1 MALGRTIEF
10 ATLEDLYLDPLN
22 PRLGRANSGESVP
35 QLQVLERMR
44 SWSLE
49 ELGVSFLENG
59 FWPQEA
65 VIVVKEELY
74 GPPEKLVVVEG
85 NRRIAALNYL
95 KKAMGGEQVPRVW
108 RRMCD
113 NAAHD
118 EDLFTRIPYI
128 LADSRSDVIAFLG
141 FRHVTGIK
149 EWSPAEKAEFIAR
162 MVDEQGMS
170 YESIRRQIGSR
181 VETVRRNYIAYRLL
195 HQIESLEIDISETG
209 VESRFSVLFLSLRE
223 SGVRDFLGVDIRAVP
238 KDADMP
244 VPEDRFANLSD
255 FGKWLFGTDERGPL
269 FTDSRE
275 VGNFA
280 RILSSPDAV
289 EYLRSSPNASFD
301 LALQKAGVEDEE
313 IENQLK
319 EASNQMELALSR
331 VHLHLES
338 ERIQRSVR
346 RLALNAKELLSKFP
360 SITGQTGIQI
370 GAGVGGD
377 D

>member
-10 ATLEDLYLDPLN
+10 AALEDLYLDPLN
-22 PRLGRANSGESVP
+22 PRLGRAHSGESVS
-35 QLQVLERMR
+35 QDRIMERMR

-74 GPPEKLVVVEG
+74 GSPEKLVVVEG
-85 NRRIAALNYL
+85 NRRIGALNYL
-95 KKAMGGEQVPRVW
+95 WRAISGEQVPRTW
-108 RRMCD
+108 RQMCEGLAPD
-113 NAAHD
+113 G
-118 EDLFTRIPYI
+118 ELFSKVPYI
-128 LADSRSDVIAFLG
+128 LADSRSDVTAFLG

-149 EWSPAEKAEFIAR
+149 EWGPAEKAEFIAR
-162 MVDEQGMS
+162 MVDEEGMS

-181 VETVRRNYIAYRLL
+181 VETVRRNYIAFQIMD
-195 HQIESLEIDISETG
+195 QIESLGIDISEEG

-223 SGVRDFLGVDIRAVP
+223 SGVQIFLSVDIRAEP
-238 KDADMP
+238 SAARTP
-244 VPEDRFANLSD
+244 VPQEKFDNLSD
-255 FGKWLFGTDERGPL
+255 FGQWLFGTEERRPL

-275 VGNFA
+275 VGDFS
-280 RILSSPDAV
+280 RILSSPEAV
-289 EYLRSSPNASFD
+289 EYLRSTRNASFE

-331 VHLHLES
+331 VHLHLDS
-338 ERIQRSVR
+338 EPIQRAVR
-346 RLALNAKELLSKFP
+346 RLALNARELLSKYP
-360 SITGQTGIQI
+360 SVTGDLGIRI
-370 GAGVGGD
+370 GVGND
-377 D
+377 A